1 MVRWA
6 LLLLSISLT
15 SSTDISYFHTGIFYP
30 NRDPGLYEV
39 ESGLQIAGHLLASF
53 GYFDSDKL

>member
-1 MVRWA
+1 MAGWVLLA
-6 LLLLSISLT
+6 LCLSLSA
-15 SSTDISYFHTGIFYP
+15 STDIDYFHTGIFYP

-39 ESGLQIAGHLLASF
+39 DSGLQLSGHLLAAY